1 MAKPALNASR
11 RLALFARVEKDG
23 VSVEKACNEFGIS
36 RFTYYKWKKRW
47 DDSKR
52 IFSSLQDRKPLYDRS
67 DIRVKPKD
75 VNSILSLVVEYPN
88 LSKYELANKFT
99 ERIGPSV
106 GVHGIYNVLR
116 RHGLNTQGARV
127 AYAEGLYQPSAQTE
141 FGIGQKITYLWNR
154 LLRNLIPLPL
164 PTFSFYTKFVFYL
177 IFGVGVAFATVYS
190 FSWWINHLIAKTPT
204 VALGTVFT
212 TIALGAGTIFFL
224 YSLKYYLSLAI
235 VLSFSQQEIGVKEG
249 AQRRK
254 GLFSWILVLAKN
266 GNGDTAGLPRA
277 ESRGPVG
284 LTPNLE
290 HIIVKKH
297 PKISVHIPLYNEK
310 NVVER
315 LLTAVSSFDY
325 KGSYEVIIADDSTDD
340 TTRIVETYLKENS
353 GKVSLRKIQT
363 DGYTL
368 AFGEIR
374 PGVVIKHLH
383 RTTRSGFKGGALR
396 LALSVTDPA
405 AEFVSVF
412 DADFVPSPDTLELFL
427 KYFKVQNS
435 ISENYS
441 ESK

>member
-106 GVHGIYNVLR
+106 GLHGIYNELR

-177 IFGVGVAFATVYS
+177 IFGIAVAFGSVYS
-190 FSWWINHLIAKTPT
+190 FSWWINHLITKTPT
-204 VALGTVFT
+204 VAVGTVFT

-224 YSLKYYLSLAI
+224 YSLKYYISLAI
-235 VLSFSQQEIGVKEG
+235 VLSFSQTEQGEKYKVQGK
-249 AQRRK
+249 RRNII
-254 GLFSWILVLAKN
+254 SWIFGFAKN
-266 GNGDTAGLPRA
+266 GNGNKSDFSQA
-277 ESRGPVG
+277 ESKGPVG

-290 HIIVKKH
+290 HVTLERY

-310 NVVER
+310 TVVER
-315 LLTAVSSFDY
+315 ILNAVTSFEY
-325 KGSYEVIIADDSTDD
+325 SGWPSGGYEVIVADDSTDN
-340 TTRIVETYLKENS
+340 TTSIIENYL
-353 GKVSLRKIQT
+353 
-363 DGYTL
+363 
-368 AFGEIR
+368 
-374 PGVVIKHLH
+374 
-383 RTTRSGFKGGALR
+383 RS
-396 LALSVTDPA
+396 
-405 AEFVSVF
+405 
-412 DADFVPSPDTLELFL
+412 
-427 KYFKVQNS
+427 QNS
-435 ISENYS
+435 EIKTQYGEGWTLSE
-441 ESK
+441 